1 MVPKE
6 ELTDLR
12 MKVCFGTVINDMIPK
27 AMKKFQTKHFSFG
40 IVVNDMTSKEIVHLL
55 YLGICFETVINDM
68 DQKNTMLF
76 VKNI

>member
-1 MVPKE
+1 
-6 ELTDLR
+6 
-12 MKVCFGTVINDMIPK
+12 MIPK
-27 AMKKFQTKHFSFG
+27 VMKKFQTKHFNFG
-40 IVVNDMTSKEIVHLL
+40 IVVNDMTPKEIVHLL

>member
-1 MVPKE
+1 
-6 ELTDLR
+6 
-12 MKVCFGTVINDMIPK
+12 MIPK

-40 IVVNDMTSKEIVHLL
+40 IVVNDMTPKEIVHLL

>member
-1 MVPKE
+1 MVS
-6 ELTDLR
+6 
-12 MKVCFGTVINDMIPK
+12 KVKYFLKSIEKSFVTVINDMIPK
-27 AMKKFQTKHFSFG
+27 GT
-40 IVVNDMTSKEIVHLL
+40 VVNDMTPKEIVHLL

>member
-1 MVPKE
+1 MMAC
-6 ELTDLR
+6 T
-12 MKVCFGTVINDMIPK
+12 
-27 AMKKFQTKHFSFG
+27 KKFQTKHFSFG
-40 IVVNDMTSKEIVHLL
+40 IVVNDMTPKEIVHLL